1 MTVEELSLWRSE
13 KRPHLLI
20 DVRQP
25 SEHAAARIEGAI
37 LIPLAE
43 LQSNV
48 SRLPRD
54 QPIVVHCQ
62 SGGRSAIAVAMLKVQ
77 GFDARNL
84 SGGIGAWRARIER

>member
-1 MTVEELSLWRSE
+1 MTVEELAKWRSE
-13 KRPHLLI
+13 RRPHLLI

-25 SEHAAARIEGAI
+25 SEYAAANIEGAQ
-37 LIPLAE
+37 LIPLAQ

-48 SRLPRD
+48 RRLPKD

-62 SGGRSAIAVAMLKVQ
+62 TGGRSAIAVGMLKLQ

-84 SGGIGAWRARIER
+84 SGGIKAWKARIRE

>member
-1 MTVEELSLWRSE
+1 MTVEELHRWRTE

-20 DVRQP
+20 DVREP
-25 SEHAAARIEGAI
+25 SEHAAASIEGAM
-37 LIPLAE
+37 LIPLLQ

-48 SRLPRD
+48 KRLPKD

-62 SGGRSAIAVAMLKVQ
+62 TGGRSAIAVGMLKVQ

-84 SGGIGAWRARIER
+84 SGGIKAWNRMQKA